1 MVGDT
6 ENILVEFDYNN
17 ITIVDPNKVIDIN
30 GNAKERFIKQ
40 EDLVFY
46 ANLECK
52 VLPRTK
58 LAVGVANND
67 QIQTVSIAT
76 INFLK
81 PGDKTFL
88 DNSYTDEITGKNSV
102 TGEGVNQPKKNSISN
117 PNKPADFFLRQSI
130 NSGGKPGATDNGLLG
145 ITSINIRQGLDF
157 LPTINVQ
164 LEDVKGKALF
174 ESGDNSPYAAFFN
187 LPYPLFHLT
196 IKGYYGKAIKLGLML
211 QSFSSRYDT
220 YSGNFKIDLKF
231 YTYKY
236 TILSEITMA
245 ALTATPHM
253 YKSRIKVQTT
263 QGSTDSKFVK
273 VEDGVVE
280 GGYQKVK
287 EMYSEYKSKGMIP
300 DDFPEIT
307 LVQMQE
313 RIENF
318 IKNVLDSFTK
328 QNLDPLTNLD
338 VYQKTLNDYSGNVYY
353 FNGTSWFEKY
363 MDKNTAFVLTNG
375 NKVYTF
381 KPEISLQNRVT
392 AKAELDGHVKKYNE
406 LLDGNETVGA
416 NGSYKINNKTNIVFC
431 FNNVNSKN

>member
-1 MVGDT
+1 
-6 ENILVEFDYNN
+6 
-17 ITIVDPNKVIDIN
+17 
-30 GNAKERFIKQ
+30 
-40 EDLVFY
+40 
-46 ANLECK
+46 
-52 VLPRTK
+52 
-58 LAVGVANND
+58 
-67 QIQTVSIAT
+67 
-76 INFLK
+76 
-81 PGDKTFL
+81 
-88 DNSYTDEITGKNSV
+88 
-102 TGEGVNQPKKNSISN
+102 
-117 PNKPADFFLRQSI
+117 
-130 NSGGKPGATDNGLLG
+130 
-145 ITSINIRQGLDF
+145 
-157 LPTINVQ
+157 
-164 LEDVKGKALF
+164 
-174 ESGDNSPYAAFFN
+174 
-187 LPYPLFHLT
+187 
-196 IKGYYGKAIKLGLML
+196 ML

-338 VYQKTLNDYSGNVYY
+338 VYQKTLYDYSGNVYY

-406 LLDGNETVGA
+406 LLDGNETVGV
-416 NGSYKINNKTNIVFC
+416 NGSYKINNKTTKITIPNGIKSPDTFIPKPEITEKDIDLVQSYRLVKGVKTTPTDIELAAYQAELIKNKVFNRIMSGIDKIIWKPVVLSEVDRVTSSFIHPVLSINIR
-431 FNNVNSKN
+431 N